1 MKVNFFSLLV
11 LVLVFFAASCEKEDD
26 IIPQDPEVP
35 IVEDG
40 IDTLITSTGLQFVRT
55 PDEHFQNLPDWP
67 YDYQY
72 VEIDGLA
79 TSLRRGRSVQWRS
92 GIIAPRPTKLVLPL
106 PENDACA
113 G

>member
-55 PDEHFQNLPDWP
+55 PDEHFQTLPDWP
-67 YDYQY
+67 YDY
-72 VEIDGLA
+72 
-79 TSLRRGRSVQWRS
+79 R
-92 GIIAPRPTKLVLPL
+92 
-106 PENDACA
+106 
-113 G
+113 